1 MSPWL
6 RARITH
12 VQQHEMEPQVTAL
25 LAESALDEGYGFGGM
40 NPAVN
45 PDVLKQGELRGVPV
59 VGKDAYWAF

>member
-1 MSPWL
+1 
-6 RARITH
+6 
-12 VQQHEMEPQVTAL
+12 MEPQVTAL

-45 PDVLKQGELRGVPV
+45 PDVLKQGELRGVHV